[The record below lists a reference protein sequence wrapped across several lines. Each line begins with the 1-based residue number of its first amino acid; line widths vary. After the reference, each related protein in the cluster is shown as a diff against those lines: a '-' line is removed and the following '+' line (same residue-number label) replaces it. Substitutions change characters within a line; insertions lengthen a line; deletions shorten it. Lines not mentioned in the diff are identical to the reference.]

1 MPLRGHQFAM
11 WEGMKLIWLLHRKN
25 YHICY
30 FLSKRLSLFSSAS
43 LLNLG
48 TIHMEKKLP
57 TIKEIAR
64 RLNIS
69 ASTVS
74 RALHDH
80 PSIGLR
86 TKMAV
91 KKLAAELNYE
101 PNQTAIFFKQRKTF
115 TIGLVLPNLRE
126 EFFSAAIN
134 GIEDVALDHNYI
146 VLIGQSHDDLA
157 REQKLVESMKN
168 HRVDGIIASIS
179 SSTTHIEHFEQMKN
193 YEIPVVFFDRV
204 PDAKDIHSVSCNLY
218 DSSVE
223 AVEWLIKNGHKRIA
237 FLQGPPTLNMKNERL
252 DGYMEAHKK
261 HKLPVDE
268 SLIVSTD
275 LSLEGTQKALDS
287 LILLKKR
294 PTAILSFNDYV
305 TLDAIQYARQKKL
318 TINKDICFVSYANVP
333 VTQYVEY
340 PPLASVEQFP
350 YDQGVSAT
358 ELLFRLIEKKTSRL
372 EAPYENI
379 VLKSELIIR

>member
-1 MPLRGHQFAM
+1 
-11 WEGMKLIWLLHRKN
+11 
-25 YHICY
+25 
-30 FLSKRLSLFSSAS
+30 
-43 LLNLG
+43 
-48 TIHMEKKLP
+48 MEKKLP

-146 VLIGQSHDDLA
+146 VLIGQSHDDLE
-157 REQKLVESMKN
+157 REQKLLETMKN
-168 HRVDGIIASIS
+168 HRVDGIIASLS
-179 SSTTHIEHFEQMKN
+179 KSTTHIDHFEQMKN
-193 YEIPVVFFDRV
+193 YDIPVVFFDRV

-218 DSSVE
+218 DSTVE
-223 AVEWLIKNGHKRIA
+223 AIEWLIKKGHKRIGYI
-237 FLQGPPTLNMKNERL
+237 QGPPTLHMKNERL
-252 DGYMEAHKK
+252 NGYIDAHKK
-261 HKLPVDE
+261 NKLPVDE
-268 SLIVSTD
+268 SLIASTD
-275 LSLEGTQKALDS
+275 LSAEGTRQALDT
-287 LILLKKR
+287 LMQPRKK

-318 TINKDICFVSYANVP
+318 VINKDISFVSFANLP
-333 VTQYVEY
+333 VTQYVDY

-358 ELLFRLIEKKTSRL
+358 ELLFRLIDKKAAGQ
-372 EAPYENI
+372 EIPYENI

>member
-1 MPLRGHQFAM
+1 
-11 WEGMKLIWLLHRKN
+11 
-25 YHICY
+25 
-30 FLSKRLSLFSSAS
+30 
-43 LLNLG
+43 
-48 TIHMEKKLP
+48 MEKKLP

-157 REQKLVESMKN
+157 REQKLVETMKN

-223 AVEWLIKNGHKRIA
+223 AVEWLINKGHKRIGY
-237 FLQGPPTLNMKNERL
+237 LQGPPTLNMKNERL

-268 SLIVSTD
+268 ALIVSTD
-275 LSLEGTQKALDS
+275 LSVDGTKAAFDL
-287 LILLKKR
+287 LMQLKKK

-305 TLDAIQYARQKKL
+305 TLDAIHYARQKKL
-318 TINKDICFVSYANVP
+318 IINKDVCFVSYANVP
-333 VTQYVEY
+333 VTQYVDY

-358 ELLFRLIEKKTSRL
+358 ELLFRLIDKKAARL

>member
-1 MPLRGHQFAM
+1 
-11 WEGMKLIWLLHRKN
+11 
-25 YHICY
+25 
-30 FLSKRLSLFSSAS
+30 
-43 LLNLG
+43 
-48 TIHMEKKLP
+48 MEKKLP

-91 KKLAAELNYE
+91 KKLAGELNYE

-115 TIGLVLPNLRE
+115 TLGLVLPNLRE

-134 GIEDVALDHNYI
+134 GIEEVALDHQYI
-146 VLIGQSHDDLA
+146 VLIGQSHDDLE
-157 REQKLVESMKN
+157 REQKLLETMKN
-168 HRVDGIIASIS
+168 HRVDGIIASLS
-179 SSTTHIEHFEQMKN
+179 KSTTHIDHFEQMKN
-193 YEIPVVFFDRV
+193 YDIPVVFFDRV

-218 DSSVE
+218 DSTVE
-223 AVEWLIKNGHKRIA
+223 AIEWLIKKGHKRIGYI
-237 FLQGPPTLNMKNERL
+237 QGPPTLHMKNERL
-252 DGYMEAHKK
+252 NGYIDAHKK
-261 HKLPVDE
+261 NKLPVDE
-268 SLIVSTD
+268 SLIASTD
-275 LSLEGTQKALDS
+275 LSAEGTRQALDT
-287 LILLKKR
+287 LMQPRKK

-318 TINKDICFVSYANVP
+318 VINKDISFVSFANLP
-333 VTQYVEY
+333 VTQYVDY

-358 ELLFRLIEKKTSRL
+358 ELLFRLIDKKAAGQ
-372 EAPYENI
+372 EIPYENI

>member
-1 MPLRGHQFAM
+1 
-11 WEGMKLIWLLHRKN
+11 
-25 YHICY
+25 
-30 FLSKRLSLFSSAS
+30 
-43 LLNLG
+43 
-48 TIHMEKKLP
+48 MEKKLP

-91 KKLAAELNYE
+91 KKLAGELNYE

-115 TIGLVLPNLRE
+115 TLGLVLPNLRE

-134 GIEDVALDHNYI
+134 GIEEVALDHQYI
-146 VLIGQSHDDLA
+146 VLIGQSHDDLE
-157 REQKLVESMKN
+157 REQKLIETMKN
-168 HRVDGIIASIS
+168 HRVDGILASIS
-179 SSTTHIEHFEQMKN
+179 KSTTHVDHFEQMKN
-193 YEIPVVFFDRV
+193 YDIPVVFFDRV

-218 DSSVE
+218 DSTVE
-223 AVEWLIKNGHKRIA
+223 AIDWLIKKGHKRIGYI
-237 FLQGPPTLNMKNERL
+237 QGPPTLHMKNERL
-252 DGYMEAHKK
+252 NGYIDAHKK
-261 HKLPVDE
+261 NKLPFDE
-268 SLIVSTD
+268 SLIASTD
-275 LSLEGTQKALDS
+275 LSTGGTQHAFDTLMQPR
-287 LILLKKR
+287 KK

-305 TLDAIQYARQKKL
+305 TLDAIRHARQRKMV
-318 TINKDICFVSYANVP
+318 INKDISFVSFANLP
-333 VTQYVEY
+333 VTQYVDY

-358 ELLFRLIEKKTSRL
+358 ELLFRLIDKKAAGQ
-372 EAPYENI
+372 EIPYENI

>member
-1 MPLRGHQFAM
+1 
-11 WEGMKLIWLLHRKN
+11 
-25 YHICY
+25 
-30 FLSKRLSLFSSAS
+30 
-43 LLNLG
+43 
-48 TIHMEKKLP
+48 MEKKLP

-134 GIEDVALDHNYI
+134 GIEDVAIDHNYI

-193 YEIPVVFFDRV
+193 YDIPVVFFDRV

-223 AVEWLIKNGHKRIA
+223 AVEWLIKKGHKRIGY
-237 FLQGPPTLNMKNERL
+237 LQGPPTLNMKNERL

-275 LSLEGTQKALDS
+275 LSVEGTQKAFDALMQH
-287 LILLKKR
+287 KKR

-305 TLDAIQYARQKKL
+305 TLDAIHYARQKKL
-318 TINKDICFVSYANVP
+318 AINKDICFVSYANVP

-358 ELLFRLIEKKTSRL
+358 ELLFRLIEKKTARQ

-379 VLKSELIIR
+379 VLRSELIIR